1 MYYFLSFYFIQSLMN
16 FIQTKFKYNKISH
29 LKLLP
34 YALNFIAR
42 SLVVE
47 STPLSDSMSKFKSL
61 LPIKLLKYDKI
72 WRKKEEELYWISLM
86 DIKWRDTFTFISF
99 FALLNDHLPHKN
111 KQFSSDFL
119 EKHIMSF
126 ILSYNSFT
134 SFFYNITREYV
145 L

>member
-1 MYYFLSFYFIQSLMN
+1 
-16 FIQTKFKYNKISH
+16 
-29 LKLLP
+29 
-34 YALNFIAR
+34 
-42 SLVVE
+42 
-47 STPLSDSMSKFKSL
+47 
-61 LPIKLLKYDKI
+61 
-72 WRKKEEELYWISLM
+72 M

-99 FALLNDHLPHKN
+99 FVLLNDHLPHKN
-111 KQFSSDFL
+111 KQLSSDFL